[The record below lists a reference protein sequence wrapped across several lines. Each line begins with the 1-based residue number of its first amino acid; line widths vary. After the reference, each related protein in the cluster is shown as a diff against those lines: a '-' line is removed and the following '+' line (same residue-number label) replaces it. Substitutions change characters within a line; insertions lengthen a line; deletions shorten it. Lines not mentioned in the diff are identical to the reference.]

1 MLPFRKRKRVYEEEK
16 EGKEKNELWGMS
28 EMCENTVIYFSLI
41 FFVHLKITN
50 RASREWYILSF
61 GKNIHF

>member
-1 MLPFRKRKRVYEEEK
+1 MLPYRKRKREYEEEK

-28 EMCENTVIYFSLI
+28 EMCENTVI